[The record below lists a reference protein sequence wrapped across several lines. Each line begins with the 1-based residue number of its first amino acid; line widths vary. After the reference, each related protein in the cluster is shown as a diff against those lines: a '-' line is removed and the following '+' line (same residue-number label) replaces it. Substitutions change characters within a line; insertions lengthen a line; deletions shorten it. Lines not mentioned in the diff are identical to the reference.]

1 MATPLR
7 LHPFFLF
14 VIAMNCLS
22 ILLNRAAQQGEFGYH
37 HLCEETKLTHLCFAD
52 DLLILTEGS
61 TRSIKRVLEVLQN
74 FEAHSGLGI
83 SVSKSCFFT
92 SGLSQQEIELLQ
104 RETGLSHGTLPIRYL
119 RVPLC
124 TKKLTMAN
132 CEPLILNVKA
142 KLNSWSARS
151 LSFAGRLLL
160 INTVISGI
168 TNFWCDTF
176 TLPKFCIKLIN
187 SLCGAYMWKG
197 TVEGHHSARVDW
209 DQITHAKEEGGLG
222 VRDLLSWNKAASIKL
237 IWMLFF
243 SSGSIW
249 VAWFTDTVLS
259 GSFSNFCR
267 FWSDNWSPYGCLS
280 DFLNLPPTS
289 RLGIPRNATLAG
301 LNDHGNWLLP
311 AASALEP
318 SIKQSNITIRL

>member
-61 TRSIKRVLEVLQN
+61 TRSIKGVLEVLWN

-104 RETGLSHGTLPIRYL
+104 QEAGLSHGTLPIRYL
-119 RVPLC
+119 GVPLC

-187 SLCGAYMWKG
+187 SLCGAY
-197 TVEGHHSARVDW
+197 SAGIRRPLSSLYGCCSSLQGPSGSLGLQTLCYRAAFQTSVVSGA
-209 DQITHAKEEGGLG
+209 ITGAPT
-222 VRDLLSWNKAASIKL
+222 AASL
-237 IWMLFF
+237 TSWT
-243 SSGSIW
+243 S
-249 VAWFTDTVLS
+249 AW
-259 GSFSNFCR
+259 NPKEC
-267 FWSDNWSPYGCLS
+267 Y
-280 DFLNLPPTS
+280 S
-289 RLGIPRNATLAG
+289 RR
-301 LNDHGNWLLP
+301 
-311 AASALEP
+311 S
-318 SIKQSNITIRL
+318 